1 MNTTVLNYY
10 DNIYIVMPKK
20 SENLRK
26 NVLNKETLLK
36 AREQLQNLKRD
47 FARRENKAQ
56 QDITFLNGELQQCE
70 EDHAKCVEE
79 LEYLRKYLQA
89 RVNIERAGGGSRRR
103 RKRRKRRK
111 SKRKKKRRRKRTR
124 KGGKIYSRRTKRMR
138 PYVIVKID
146 RDPVNY
152 KQKGGFL
159 GDALGGL
166 AKSAMGAVGG
176 DMGGLAK
183 TAMGALGGKD
193 GLKKM
198 GRDILGR
205 AKGGLM
211 DKIGGFA
218 RGLGGGAV
226 GAMMGKFSGGSV
238 SGENLLSG
246 EPSVKLE
253 SCDPSERPEYP
264 KGPDGCGKHE
274 SPKATVQQ
282 LKQGFVDD
290 SQVYQLE
297 EY

>member
-1 MNTTVLNYY
+1 MDEQTARYYHQKRIKPTKRLLHVLKREADVKEKLRTKTRYL
-10 DNIYIVMPKK
+10 DNCHQA
-20 SENLRK
+20 LRK
-26 NVLNKETLLK
+26 CRADLNLSNMRADDL
-36 AREQLQNLKRD
+36 ARWIDAGRQHRPKSAEKTGKG
-47 FARRENKAQ
+47 RRKSRGGRRRINR
-56 QDITFLNGELQQCE
+56 
-70 EDHAKCVEE
+70 
-79 LEYLRKYLQA
+79 RKTK
-89 RVNIERAGGGSRRR
+89 RR
-103 RKRRKRRK
+103 RKRRR
-111 SKRKKKRRRKRTR
+111 KKRRRKRTR

-183 TAMGALGGKD
+183 TAMGALGGTD

-198 GRDILGR
+198 GKDILGR

-211 DKIGGFA
+211 DKIGGFT
-218 RGLGGGAV
+218 RGLGGAAV

-238 SGENLLSG
+238 SGEDLLSG

-274 SPKATVQQ
+274 SPKPTVQQ

-290 SQVYQLE
+290 SQVYQLD